1 MNPLKRFARLFAC
14 VAALAVVAAPILSV
28 PVAAKDD
35 EFAGTKQYGINAL
48 RDSAQGYRPPPS
60 RS

>member
-28 PVAAKDD
+28 PVAAKDVPWL
-35 EFAGTKQYGINAL
+35 Y
-48 RDSAQGYRPPPS
+48 
-60 RS
+60 